1 MFLHVPVIVSLIDV
15 LRNENVFHGDDE
27 RPTSTRRSS
36 SSNGSD
42 DDNDMTRTP
51 AGTDSLLLINGF
63 IYVA

>member
-1 MFLHVPVIVSLIDV
+1 MFLHVIVSLIDV
-15 LRNENVFHGDDE
+15 LRNENVFHRDDE
-27 RPTSTRRSS
+27 RLTSTRRSS

-51 AGTDSLLLINGF
+51 AGSLLLINGF